1 MEIVRET
8 NFNILLKIFLT
19 TTIAGGKWNKKRQYS
34 GEARSGGDRSEEG
47 EDVGDINENR

>member
-19 TTIAGGKWNKKRQYS
+19 TTIAGGKWNKNDNTLGRREVEGVGVKREEEEMS
-34 GEARSGGDRSEEG
+34 GK
-47 EDVGDINENR
+47 